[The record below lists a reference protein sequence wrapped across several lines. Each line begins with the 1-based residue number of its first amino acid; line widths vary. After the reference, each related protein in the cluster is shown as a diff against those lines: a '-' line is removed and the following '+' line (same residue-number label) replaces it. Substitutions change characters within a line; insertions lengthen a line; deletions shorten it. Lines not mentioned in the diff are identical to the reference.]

1 MRPNRDNYMNCCTQK
16 LYNPGLLDSPQ
27 IKVSHFMLLQYCS
40 FQMETKST
48 TDFPLQIGNN
58 NIITITKANWI
69 TIEQIAKMFS
79 QIISENV
86 LLWAAWEI

>member
-58 NIITITKANWI
+58 NIITINKANCV

-86 LLWAAWEI
+86 LLWAAREI